1 MLSSAQTKPSTK
13 VKELFLFVRIFL
25 TRCLVKNTAEATLD
39 SSVLLQLTASH
50 AQMAR
55 SLKSGSGAFDIDDY
69 IAKLVTFMGGRRL
82 DGQNPEDSDAD
93 DALLDTPLEWEQ
105 IGRRALAKSR
115 RVPVVGFM

>member
-1 MLSSAQTKPSTK
+1 M
-13 VKELFLFVRIFL
+13 
-25 TRCLVKNTAEATLD
+25 D

-69 IAKLVTFMGGRRL
+69 ISKLVTFMGGHRL
-82 DGQNPEDSDAD
+82 DDQNPEDSDAD
-93 DALLDTPLEWEQ
+93 DALLDAPLEWEQ
-105 IGRRALAKSR
+105 IGRRALAKSK